1 MRILG
6 IDPGTRIVGYGIIE
20 DNQGTLTAIHY
31 GAIRTKAK
39 EHISLRLRTIY
50 EYLVKVIE
58 QYTPEVAAIEKVFYG
73 KNIQSSIRIGEGRG
87 VALLAVAKANL
98 DIHEY
103 DATKIKKAVCSV
115 GSARKHQVQSMV
127 QTILQ
132 LPELPT
138 PSDAADALAIAIC
151 HHNNFRFSQWK

>member
-1 MRILG
+1 MKILG
-6 IDPGTRIVGYGIIE
+6 IDPGTRIVGYGIVE
-20 DNQGTLTAIHY
+20 DQKGTLVAIHY

-39 EHISLRLRTIY
+39 NPISLRLRTIY
-50 EYLVKVIE
+50 EHLVQVIE

-103 DATKIKKAVCSV
+103 DATKIKKAVCGV

-151 HHNNFRFSQWK
+151 HYNNLRFSQWK